1 MFSKVVVQVL
11 HVFAAVDAV
20 VATVAVVPYAEG
32 CFCVDLHNIITWDA
46 SEHLSGDTGSTWA
59 HAL

>member
-1 MFSKVVVQVL
+1 
-11 HVFAAVDAV
+11 V